1 MEQEQELKQTLIS
14 LLLHVYREVKMIIA
28 FKDNFDGFYQC
39 EVKDKNTVPEW
50 AKNLIK
56 ISEEE
61 RQKILLASQA
71 QEEIK

>member
-1 MEQEQELKQTLIS
+1 
-14 LLLHVYREVKMIIA
+14 MIIA